1 MQMIDFEAFERTP
14 LARDPCDF
22 LVVPHFIKSDAL
34 AAINRDYPEIT
45 EPGNFEPE
53 VFPHGPAFKQLL
65 SELRSQETRQ
75 RFAGKFGLDIS
86 ELPLQLTVRKYSEAT
101 DGNVHNDS
109 KTKIITVLIYF
120 NETWP
125 HAGGRLRLMRSP
137 KSLDDY
143 QAEVEPSGG
152 TMLAFRRSETSF
164 HGFYPVEAE
173 RRSLQMYWVKPK
185 REQRHLKVPGFKTLF
200 KRWRKER
207 AR

>member
-1 MQMIDFEAFERTP
+1 MPMLNFEAFDRAP
-14 LARDPCDF
+14 LRHDPCDY
-22 LVVPHFIKSDAL
+22 LVVPQFVEPAAL
-34 AAINRDYPEIT
+34 AAINRDYPAIC

-53 VFPHGPAFKQLL
+53 AYSYGPAFADLL
-65 SELRSQETRQ
+65 AELRGAETKQ
-75 RFAGKFGLDIS
+75 RFAAKFGLDIR
-86 ELPLQLTVRKYSEAT
+86 EFPLQLTVRKYSHVD
-101 DGNVHNDS
+101 DGNIHNDS

-125 HAGGRLRLMRSP
+125 HQGGRLRLMRSP

-152 TMLAFRRSETSF
+152 TMLAFRRSETSY

-173 RRSLQMYWVKPK
+173 RRSVQMYWVKPK
-185 REQRHLKVPGFKTLF
+185 RESRHLKVAGLKTLF